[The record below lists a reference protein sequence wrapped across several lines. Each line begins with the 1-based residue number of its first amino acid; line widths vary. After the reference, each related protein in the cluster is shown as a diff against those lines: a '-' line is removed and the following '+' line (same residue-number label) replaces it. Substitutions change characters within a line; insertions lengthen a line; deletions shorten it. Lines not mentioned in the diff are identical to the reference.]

1 MKMILF
7 LLLFV
12 GIGFCQEVEVYVA
25 SWPVIEA
32 SILLDGKLVG
42 QTPDKLN
49 LKAGRYKFLAK
60 KEGWIGEEREVII
73 EKGETSPVFIN
84 LSMKMV
90 VLEKPLER
98 RIEHREEVS
107 PSKEVGIRD
116 HRSGIRGQA
125 EGRRQETEGRE
136 DKEAITEPKKEI
148 VEPKIEHSKV
158 EPVIIKEQSEKENR
172 YTVYELISK
181 AEGIIEKA
189 EEEGAERYA
198 KKSFSLAKRM
208 LMEAK
213 KEVSAERAK
222 IATTEAERALKET
235 LEKRKQYDSGYI
247 SGLIKD
253 FGR

>member
-1 MKMILF
+1 MKAFLF
-7 LLLFV
+7 LLLFAP
-12 GIGFCQEVEVYVA
+12 IGFCQEVKVYVA

-42 QTPDKLN
+42 QTPAELN

-90 VLEKPLER
+90 VSEKPLEIKPEIPR
-98 RIEHREEVS
+98 EPIESVL
-107 PSKEVGIRD
+107 
-116 HRSGIRGQA
+116 
-125 EGRRQETEGRE
+125 
-136 DKEAITEPKKEI
+136 PKKEEKR
-148 VEPKIEHSKV
+148 VEPKVFQV
-158 EPVIIKEQSEKENR
+158 EPEKIEPKAEERMTQVANLEEQIERPKEKALSREAN
-172 YTVYELISK
+172 ELISK

-208 LMEAK
+208 LREAK

-222 IATTEAERALKET
+222 IAITEAEKALKET